1 MSRKKDE
8 EKLLQWFRR
17 LPDAQARSLLDY
29 AHFLNEQ
36 HGAHPES
43 LTLQDIPRP
52 EDETVISAIKR
63 LRSTYPMLDPAHL
76 LAETSE
82 LMNKHLLQGQEA
94 EKVID
99 DLEALF
105 QTHYQTVIEEQKS

>member
-1 MSRKKDE
+1 MASKKDE
-8 EKLLQWFRR
+8 QKLLEWFRR
-17 LPDAQARSLLDY
+17 LPKAQARSLLDY
-29 AHFLNEQ
+29 AQFLNEQ

-43 LTLQDIPRP
+43 LMLQDIPRP
-52 EDETVISAIKR
+52 VDESVVSAIKR
-63 LRSTYPMLDPAHL
+63 LRNTYPMLDPGQL

-82 LMNKHLLQGQEA
+82 LMNQHLLQGKDA

-105 QTHYQTVIEEQKS
+105 QSHYKTIMEQQES